1 MQIHRKKKKLSKV
14 VKYKDSIF
22 DSAKSFSL
30 KTLEAKS
37 MLWEEQRQCY
47 HAALLISPYLL
58 MAPITDRM
66 LDGPLIKLS
75 MDIHVFVCYV
85 PVTLGAT

>member
-1 MQIHRKKKKLSKV
+1 
-14 VKYKDSIF
+14 
-22 DSAKSFSL
+22 
-30 KTLEAKS
+30 
-37 MLWEEQRQCY
+37 MLWEEQRQY
-47 HAALLISPYLL
+47 YDAALLISLYLL